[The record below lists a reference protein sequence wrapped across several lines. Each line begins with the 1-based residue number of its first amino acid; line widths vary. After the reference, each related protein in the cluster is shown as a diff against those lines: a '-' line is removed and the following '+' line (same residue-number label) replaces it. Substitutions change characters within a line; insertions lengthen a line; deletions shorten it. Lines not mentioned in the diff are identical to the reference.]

1 MGTSKSSWANVFYID
16 LSIHCSKGTYIRT
29 IIDDLGKK
37 LECGAHVVELRRT
50 GINDLD
56 IDEALSL
63 EDIEKQ
69 FQEKNDLNDIDRF
82 LKPLDTLLSKL
93 DILNLPAHLSEKFL
107 HGQKI
112 NLDQLEDSKDLFHDL
127 ELYRVYNKDNFD
139 LLGVASINNNIIV
152 PKRVRK
158 NRD

>member
-1 MGTSKSSWANVFYID
+1 MVSELDSLFNPTNNCYFATTV
-16 LSIHCSKGTYIRT
+16 T
-29 IIDDLGKK
+29 IMRCNK
-37 LECGAHVVELRRT
+37 A
-50 GINDLD
+50 
-56 IDEALSL
+56 
-63 EDIEKQ
+63 
-69 FQEKNDLNDIDRF
+69 QEKNDLNDIDRF

-93 DILNLPAHLSEKFL
+93 DVLNLPAHLSEKFL